1 MIIILFFMSEKSS
14 DNHEIVL
21 DFYKEGD
28 EELDSAGQ
36 LDDRPLSKFGSKNS
50 GRALANEI
58 NKLDVKKKNKYSA
71 SSENLLN

>member
-50 GRALANEI
+50 GRAFANEI